1 MDVEKNVASKK
12 PTVFISYCQR
22 DGNAY
27 ADDLET
33 ELSDYFTV
41 KRDKTKLIPNDDI
54 YDFMAEI
61 ANEDYVVI
69 VLTEGYV
76 KSKNC
81 MLEMAYLA
89 EQEDWSE
96 KAMILV
102 IDETIYCINRKIEIL
117 EHWKAQK
124 KQNDLLIEKE
134 SVGKDI
140 LNQEKEYLDCINKR
154 LEFFLLGISRRL
166 NPSQITIVNE
176 LARKARNYKR
186 DENPA
191 IVEGEQRVK
200 EYLKNNGEKTMTEI
214 SDELNMSKASST
226 RVVRKLLDS
235 AELEQIY
242 GAGTQRTYRLRDR

>member
-1 MDVEKNVASKK
+1 MDVENNLASRK

-27 ADDLET
+27 ADDLES
-33 ELSDYFTV
+33 ELSDYFIV

-61 ANEDYVVI
+61 ANEDFVVI
-69 VLTEGYV
+69 ILTKGYV

-102 IDETIYCINRKIEIL
+102 IDESIYSINRKIEIIKY
-117 EHWKAQK
+117 WKAQK
-124 KQNDLLIEKE
+124 EQNELLIEE
-134 SVGKDI
+134 DSVGKDI

-176 LARKARNYKR
+176 LARKARNYQR
-186 DENPA
+186 NENPE
-191 IVEGEQRVK
+191 IVKGEQLVK
-200 EYLKNNGEKTMTEI
+200 KYLKDNGEKTMSEI
-214 SDELNMSKASST
+214 SEELNMSKASST

-235 AELEQIY
+235 AELEQIC
-242 GAGTQRTYRLRDR
+242 GAGTQRIYRLRDS